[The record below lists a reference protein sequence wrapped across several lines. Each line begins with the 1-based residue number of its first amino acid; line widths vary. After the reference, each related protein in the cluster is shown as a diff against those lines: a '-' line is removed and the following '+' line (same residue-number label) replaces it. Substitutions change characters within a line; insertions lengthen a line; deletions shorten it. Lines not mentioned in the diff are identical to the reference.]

1 MRPTSGPNDAG
12 SGSAVRQA
20 TGWDCGNGRECGGV
34 RIFATA
40 LKKNPAESIESA
52 VIVTFPK
59 ISLLFRTRLF
69 LNALNIVPKIIL

>member
-1 MRPTSGPNDAG
+1 M
-12 SGSAVRQA
+12 
-20 TGWDCGNGRECGGV
+20 

-40 LKKNPAESIESA
+40 LKKNSAESIESA